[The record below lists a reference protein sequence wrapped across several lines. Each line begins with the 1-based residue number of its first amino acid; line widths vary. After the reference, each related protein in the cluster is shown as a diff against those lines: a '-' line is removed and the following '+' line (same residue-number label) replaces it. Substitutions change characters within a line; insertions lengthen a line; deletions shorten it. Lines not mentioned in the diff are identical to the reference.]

1 MVRQH
6 DYLPAGCADLVE
18 YRPPLRLVEQLP
30 PFRSST
36 CVVRQQ
42 DRNISTDAFTKFA
55 LDAQGRT
62 TSIKLNNI
70 AGNDNDSRDLDL
82 KRIE

>member
-1 MVRQH
+1 
-6 DYLPAGCADLVE
+6 
-18 YRPPLRLVEQLP
+18 
-30 PFRSST
+30 
-36 CVVRQQ
+36 VVRQQ